1 MKENILRALSLVLAV
16 GGILVIILTGGEG
29 LSSITLSAV
38 LDTLKV
44 AFGITL
50 NLLVLMIFLL
60 FAVGG
65 SKLLDKLPLGS
76 FLNQKVATIFTTG
89 RQQI

>member
-1 MKENILRALSLVLAV
+1 MKENILRTLSLFLAV
-16 GGILVIILTGGEG
+16 GGILALTLTGGEG

-65 SKLLDKLPLGS
+65 SKLLDKLPFGS